1 MRFFDRLRIT
11 FDAWATWLTLLASI
25 IVVGLLYG
33 QALGFAF
40 LFDDTFD
47 LARVEG
53 RSYLSLLTSSEGYS
67 YYRPG
72 PFLLWR
78 LSHDV
83 LGYYSEP
90 LLHTLPLVCHALA
103 GWLLYLLV
111 SRLGAGQW
119 AILPA
124 VLFLTYPF
132 SYQNIAI
139 VGVLF
144 HPLAGA
150 AILASLNLYL
160 TARHAAGRR
169 SWAFHSGALLATLVA
184 LWSHESGVAV
194 APLIV
199 GLEALILW
207 QRRQRRP
214 SWWAQGHIA
223 ATLGFGVAWLT
234 VEKTAFGETVT
245 LGDMHPKALFFAQG
259 FTYPLSAQIAWID
272 ERLGWAPGILQV
284 AALSLA
290 LVLSAYLLAWRLTRD
305 EDESLLSRLAFP
317 LAGLAIAVV
326 AALPAMA
333 RLSWPY
339 VEDAPRLLY
348 LMGIGSAL
356 FWGLLPMLHFGRR
369 WVTVAWRVV
378 TVALLL
384 GVVVQS
390 WVFVQLR
397 MEMFASGSSAVDGIV
412 AAGDRHEGRGV
423 LVVNAP
429 AWLAQREYEYLYG
442 HLGVQVMPS
451 YIGLDRVI
459 YTSSRWKTQV
469 DAASASLVPDVAGG
483 RFTFGPHGPELTA
496 AELDSLLRQ
505 GKVLVD
511 VRRSGDGFTVI
522 DIGQL
527 EPGGAQ
533 ATEQMV
539 ALNGVAVAVGML
551 RSAVEDGWLSVYLSW
566 SVLADYTGEP
576 GVLVELVDDQG
587 AVIDVYHGPPLA
599 GVSDP
604 ALWQS
609 GDRIDDRYL
618 FERPPNGSY
627 TVRAGIG
634 NDAVEIGA
642 IVVGR

>member
-1 MRFFDRLRIT
+1 MTSKNVRGALAARMV
-11 FDAWATWLTLLASI
+11 WLTLLGSI
-25 IVVGLLYG
+25 IVVGLLYW

-47 LARVEG
+47 LTRVEG

-72 PFLLWR
+72 PFVIWK
-78 LSHDV
+78 LSHDI

-90 LLHTLPLVCHALA
+90 LLHALPLMCHSLA

-124 VLFLTYPF
+124 LLFLTYPF

-160 TARHAAGRR
+160 AARYAAGKRA
-169 SWAFHSGALLATLVA
+169 WFLHCAALGATLVA

-199 GLEALILW
+199 GLEALVLW
-207 QRRQRRP
+207 RRRQRRP
-214 SWWAQGHIA
+214 SWWVQGHIV
-223 ATLGFGVAWLT
+223 ATLGFGIAWLS

-259 FTYPLSAQIAWID
+259 FTYPLSAQIAWIGED
-272 ERLGWAPGILQV
+272 LGWAPGILQV
-284 AALSLA
+284 TILSLA
-290 LVLSAYLLAWRLTRD
+290 LVFGAYVLTWRLTRG
-305 EDESLLSRLAFP
+305 EGESLLARLAFP
-317 LAGLAIAVV
+317 LAGLAIAGV
-326 AALPAMA
+326 AVLPAMA

-348 LMGIGSAL
+348 LVGIGSAL
-356 FWGLLPMLHFGRR
+356 FWGLLPALDFGRR
-369 WVTVAWRVV
+369 SITVVWRVV
-378 TVALLL
+378 TVGLLL
-384 GVVVQS
+384 AVVVQS

-412 AAGDRHEGRGV
+412 AAGNRHAGRSL

-429 AWLAQREYEYLYG
+429 SWLALHEYEYLYG
-442 HLGVQVMPS
+442 HLGVQIMPS

-469 DAASASLVPDVAGG
+469 DTASASLVPEIAGE
-483 RFTFGPHGPELTA
+483 RFTFGPHAPEATA
-496 AELDSLLRQ
+496 EELDSLLRE
-505 GKVLVD
+505 GRILVD
-511 VRRSGDGFTVI
+511 VRRNGERFSVFE
-522 DIGQL
+522 IGQL

-533 ATEQMV
+533 STEQMV
-539 ALNGVAVAVGML
+539 QLDGVSVAVGLL
-551 RSAVEDGWLSVYLSW
+551 RSAVDDDRLGVYLSW
-566 SVLADYTGEP
+566 NVFAEHTGEP
-576 GVLVELVDDQG
+576 DVLVELVNDQG
-587 AVIDVYHGPPLA
+587 AVIGRYQGPPLA

-609 GDRIDDRYL
+609 GDRIDDRYI
-618 FERPPNGSY
+618 FERPPIGRY
-627 TVRAGIG
+627 AVRAGIG
-634 NDAVEIGA
+634 NDAVEIGE